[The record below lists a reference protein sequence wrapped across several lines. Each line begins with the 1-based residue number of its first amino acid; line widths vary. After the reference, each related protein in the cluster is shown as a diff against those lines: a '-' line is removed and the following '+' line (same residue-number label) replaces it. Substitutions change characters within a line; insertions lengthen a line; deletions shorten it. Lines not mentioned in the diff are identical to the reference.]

1 MEKIWLKSYQA
12 GVQNDIDLDAVPS
25 LVHLF
30 EDSVAKYQR
39 DIAFSNFGKKL
50 SYHQLDQ
57 ATAAFAAFLQS
68 KLTMVKGERVA
79 LMMPNLLQ
87 YPIALFG
94 ALRAGMSVVNVN
106 PLYTAKELAHQ
117 LADSEATTLV
127 VLENFAHVVAQAL
140 PETQVQHVIITGVGD
155 RLGLKGKVMNFAI
168 KYVKKMIPHWHIEK
182 TYSFQEVMQQGKDMV
197 FKPMT
202 VVGDDIAFLQYT
214 GGTTGVSKGAVLT
227 HRNILANVLQA
238 RSWISPLGELKPEGG
253 IITALPLYHIFSLV
267 ANCIAFFQ
275 FGIENILITNP
286 RDMKGFIKEL
296 NRQPFCAL
304 TGVNTL
310 FNGLLRTPGFSA
322 VDFSHFKLALGGGM
336 AVQKAVADKWKAV
349 TRVPLIEAYG
359 LTECSPAVSI
369 NPLYI
374 GEYNGS
380 IGLPLPSTEVDIRD
394 DEGRSLPIGQPGELC
409 AKGPQVMQGYW
420 KRPEETKKILKDGW
434 LYTGDI
440 AVMDEA
446 GFLRIVDRKK
456 DMILVSGFNVYP
468 NEIEEVISSHPQVA
482 EVAVIG
488 VPYAAGE
495 KVRAYVVKSSSS
507 LTAEEVLA
515 HCRLSLTNYKIPK
528 EIIFRSEL
536 PKTNVGKVLRR
547 ALRDEAVMEAKSN
560 HAETDEEIPAS

>member
-12 GVQNDIDLDAVPS
+12 GVQSEIDLEKMPS
-25 LVHLF
+25 LAHLF
-30 EDSVAKYQR
+30 EESVHKFQH

-50 SYHQLDQ
+50 TYCELEEN
-57 ATAAFAAFLQS
+57 TKAFAAFLQN
-68 KLTMVKGERVA
+68 KLSLVKGDRVA

-117 LADSEATTLV
+117 LADSEATTIV

-140 PETQVQHVIITGVGD
+140 PETQIQHVIVTRIGD
-155 RLGLKGKVMNFAI
+155 NLGIKGKIMNFVVKHI
-168 KYVKKMIPHWHIEK
+168 KKMVPDWHIEK
-182 TYSFQEVMQQGKDMV
+182 TYSLEETLQQGRQMI
-197 FKPMT
+197 FKPIT
-202 VVGDDIAFLQYT
+202 LVGDDIAFLQYT

-227 HRNILANVLQA
+227 HRNILANVMQA
-238 RSWISPLGELKPEGG
+238 RSWIAPLGELKTEGG

-267 ANCIAFFQ
+267 ANCIAFLQ
-275 FGIENILITNP
+275 FGIANILITNP
-286 RDMKGFIKEL
+286 RDLKGFIKEL

-310 FNGLLRTPGFSA
+310 FNGLLRTPGFSE
-322 VDFSHFKLALGGGM
+322 VNFKHFKLTLGGGM
-336 AVQKAVADKWKAV
+336 AVQKVVADKWKAV
-349 TRVPLIEAYG
+349 TGVPLIEAYG
-359 LTECSPAVSI
+359 LTECSPAVTI
-369 NPLYI
+369 NPLYVT
-374 GEYNGS
+374 EYNGS
-380 IGLPLPSTEVDIRD
+380 IGLPLPSTEIDIRD
-394 DEGRSLPIGQPGELC
+394 DEGRSLPLGQPGELC
-409 AKGPQVMQGYW
+409 VKGPQVMSGYW

-440 AVMDEA
+440 ATIDAA
-446 GFLRIVDRKK
+446 GFVRIVDRKK

-468 NEIEEVISSHPQVA
+468 NEIEDVIAAHPQVA

-488 VPYAAGE
+488 VPCSTGE
-495 KVRAYVVKSSSS
+495 KVRAYVIKASPT
-507 LTAEEVLA
+507 LTAEDILA
-515 HCRLSLTNYKIPK
+515 HCKLSLTNYKLPK

-547 ALRDEAVMEAKSN
+547 ALRDEAVMEAKS
-560 HAETDEEIPAS
+560 HSETNEETSIS